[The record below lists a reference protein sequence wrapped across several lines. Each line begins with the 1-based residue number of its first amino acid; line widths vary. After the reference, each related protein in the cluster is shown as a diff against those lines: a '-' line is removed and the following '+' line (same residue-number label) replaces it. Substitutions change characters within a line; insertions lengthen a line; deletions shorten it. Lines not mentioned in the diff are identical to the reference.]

1 MNFFFKI
8 KHYALPYLKFS
19 STYNSVP
26 ISKDELPNTD
36 YWVTGYSSNIIYKKW
51 KIENGIPLGL
61 YNNAWVGSL
70 QKRTHIS
77 ALCEYFFALNELGEN
92 HKQPL
97 IVEFILENLSEG
109 NNLKT
114 NKDYLFWKTY
124 LYEKNQ
130 NYFVHGM
137 GQGQLLSLLVRAN
150 LQGYKKDL
158 SIEIEK
164 VLESFKL
171 DFNHENGFVSSD
183 NSLVIQEYPHLY
195 DTYPDVLNGWILGLI
210 GLYDAI
216 NAGFGDDEIEIIFKK
231 SLKNL
236 SDKLT
241 FYDYGFWSLYNLPK
255 SYKNIA
261 SIHYHD
267 QHIAFSSALGF
278 LTNNAI
284 LINFSQKMAKYKKN
298 FFYRF
303 LSFFTKIFANMIK
316 FKRIYKF
323 K

>member
-1 MNFFFKI
+1 MNLFFKI

-19 STYNSVP
+19 NTYNSVSL
-26 ISKDELPNTD
+26 SKYEPPNKD
-36 YWVTGYSSNIIYKKW
+36 YWIAGYSSNIINKKW
-51 KIENGIPLGL
+51 QIENGIPLGL
-61 YNNAWVGSL
+61 YNKAWEGSL
-70 QKRTHIS
+70 KKRTHIS

-114 NKDYLFWKTY
+114 NKKYLFWKTY
-124 LYEKNQ
+124 LNEKKQ

-150 LQGYKKDL
+150 LQGYKNDL
-158 SIEIEK
+158 SNEIEK

-171 DFNHENGFVSSD
+171 DFNHENGFVSSK
-183 NSLVIQEYPHLY
+183 NSLVIQEYPHY
-195 DTYPDVLNGWILGLI
+195 FDTNPDVLNGWMLGLI

-216 NAGFGDDEIEIIFKK
+216 NSGFGDDEIELIFKK
-231 SLKNL
+231 SLESL
-236 SDKLT
+236 TDKLI

-278 LTNNAI
+278 LTNNEK
-284 LINFSQKMAKYKKN
+284 LIEFSQKMAKYKKN

-303 LSFFTKIFANMIK
+303 LSFFTKILANMIK
-316 FKRIYKF
+316 YKRIYKI